1 MKKIKKALAI
11 GLVGLS
17 LLSPSCKSPSP
28 KSDLKDKAIAE
39 TVYSGTESSLQRVN
53 KKKFH
58 KTLRAHRKI
67 ESNSQRLRKQRALQ
81 ALEDFL
87 YTSVSTITLSL
98 ERIPPIDSLDIDLD
112 RGNAYDMI
120 MLSSYNYKEAFELA
134 CRAYIDSDSEKDRF
148 DIFRAIIKLV
158 EDELYRSEHLEPV
171 ELPESLDVYYKQY
184 HVNPNPKT
192 DLEDECRIFVAS
204 SFVDGIYNV
213 LWDLFSPKEKRFF
226 ALTYLKVIEYE
237 CKIVQED
244 DGYSPN
250 VKSSTLEDYCKLA
263 CERYLVFSDYL
274 TEEDTSAISFV
285 EDVMKWI
292 YQNKGNKKNS
302 DR

>member
-1 MKKIKKALAI
+1 M
-11 GLVGLS
+11 
-17 LLSPSCKSPSP
+17 
-28 KSDLKDKAIAE
+28 E
-39 TVYSGTESSLQRVN
+39 TVYSGTESSHQKVY

-58 KTLRAHRKI
+58 KTHRAHRKI
-67 ESNSQRLRKQRALQ
+67 EPNSQRLRKQRALQ

-120 MLSSYNYKEAFELA
+120 MLSSYNYKEALELA
-134 CRAYIDSDSEKDRF
+134 CRAYIESDSEKDRF

-184 HVNPNPKT
+184 HVNPNPKI
-192 DLEDECRIFVAS
+192 DLEDECRIFAAR

-226 ALTYLKVIEYE
+226 ALTYLKVIEYK

-244 DGYSPN
+244 DGYPPD

-285 EDVMKWI
+285 RDMMEWVR
-292 YQNKGNKKNS
+292 QNKMRSKIE
-302 DR
+302 D

>member
-58 KTLRAHRKI
+58 KTHRAHRKI
-67 ESNSQRLRKQRALQ
+67 ELNSQRLRKQRALQ

-171 ELPESLDVYYKQY
+171 ELPESLDAYYKQY

-285 EDVMKWI
+285 RDMMEWVR
-292 YQNKGNKKNS
+292 QNKMKSKIE
-302 DR
+302 D